1 LPLKSWSVA
10 SWQTLS
16 ISEAP
21 GLAIDEATNPCQAF
35 ERLGDPS
42 SDHEGLAEV
51 EVRDKERRL
60 RALFAAMTEGVVLQ
74 NRDGVIVDCNPAAER
89 ILGLKSEHMLGST
102 SFDPRWRA
110 IHPDGRPFPGPDHP
124 APVALRTGLPQRNI
138 LIGVHRS
145 DGPLAWMVV
154 NAVPLFRPGESTAY
168 AVLVTFRDSTEEVLS
183 RRELIAEREFL
194 EAVLSQMPAST
205 VAVYDEALIFE
216 RTFGAL
222 PPDRRPQKVS
232 DLADTRHQ
240 LALERAARLALGG
253 EVARLDATLGAQ
265 HLEVRLLPLSMGLP
279 RRGLVVAHN
288 VTERDALRDQLA
300 RQERLVTTGTLAA
313 GVGHEINNPL
323 TLVWAGLDA
332 AIEELSGVAGELP
345 PPRIQ
350 EMLET
355 LNEVKQGA
363 DRIRTIVQ
371 ALRSFAQLDGP
382 PKVVELANSLAQ
394 AASLATHELRTK
406 ATLHVEP
413 GPRCAVLADEARLS
427 QVFVC
432 LIVNAAQSFERDDP
446 ATNQV
451 VVRTLAA
458 SAGWVAVEV
467 IDNGPGIPAEVL
479 PRIFDPFFST
489 KPVGTGTG
497 LGLAIAHGIVTSLG
511 GELSCTTRHGAG
523 STFRVVLP
531 ITEPKPAPPRPPPV
545 EPGHPARVL
554 LIDDEPLIQQSIAR
568 MLRGQNLLGLTDP
581 EEARDLLLERGETFD
596 VILCDLMMPRLTGAE
611 LFRQVTAQRPA
622 LAARFVFITGGATKP
637 EDRTFLET
645 NTNERLHKPFSGS
658 ALRSLIHEL
667 AGENPTTP
675 PG

>member
-1 LPLKSWSVA
+1 
-10 SWQTLS
+10 
-16 ISEAP
+16 
-21 GLAIDEATNPCQAF
+21 
-35 ERLGDPS
+35 
-42 SDHEGLAEV
+42 
-51 EVRDKERRL
+51 
-60 RALFAAMTEGVVLQ
+60 MTEGVVLQ
-74 NRDGVIVDCNPAAER
+74 NREGLIVDCNPAAER
-89 ILGLKSEHMLGST
+89 ILGLKREDMMGST

-145 DGPLAWMVV
+145 DGPLVWVVV
-154 NAVPLFRPGESTAY
+154 NAVPIFRPGEQTAY

-183 RRELIAEREFL
+183 RRELIDEREFL
-194 EAVLSQMPAST
+194 EAVLSQMPAAT
-205 VAVYDEALIFE
+205 VAVYDEALVLE

-222 PPDRRPQKVS
+222 PERRPQKVS
-232 DLADTRHQ
+232 ELADARHQ

-355 LNEVKQGA
+355 LMEVQQGA

-382 PKVVELANSLAQ
+382 PKVVELANSLTQ
-394 AASLATHELRTK
+394 AGSLAAHELRTK
-406 ATLHVEP
+406 ATLRVEP
-413 GPRCAVLADEARLS
+413 GPRCSVLADEARLT
-427 QVFVC
+427 QVFVS
-432 LIVNAAQSFERDDP
+432 LIVNAAQSFEREDP

-451 VVRTLAA
+451 LVRTLAA
-458 SAGWVAVEV
+458 SSGWVAIEV
-467 IDNGPGIPAEVL
+467 IDNGPGITAEVL

-489 KPVGTGTG
+489 KPVGMGTG

-511 GELSCTTRHGAG
+511 GELTCTTRLGAG
-523 STFRVVLP
+523 STFQVLLP
-531 ITEPKPAPPRPPPV
+531 ITEPKPEPPRAPPV
-545 EPGHPARVL
+545 EASRPARVL

-568 MLRGQNLLGLTDP
+568 MLRGQDLLGLTDP
-581 EEARDLLLERGETFD
+581 EEARDLLLERGESFD
-596 VILCDLMMPRLTGAE
+596 VILCDLMMPKLTGTE
-611 LFRQVTAQRPA
+611 LFRQVTAQCPA

-637 EDRTFLET
+637 EDRSFLET

-658 ALRSLIHEL
+658 ALRRLINEL
-667 AGENPTTP
+667 AGRNPAIP
-675 PG
+675 HG